1 MAIQDVLSIAV
12 SGLQAQSARAAE
24 IANNV
29 ANVNT
34 AGFNPADVLT
44 ISVQAG
50 ERGAGV
56 QARRRE
62 SGGQGDGGD
71 ANLARQFANLI
82 ETEIAYKA
90 NAKVVAT
97 ASQTLGQFLDTVA

>member
-1 MAIQDVLSIAV
+1 MAIQTILSVAI

-24 IANNV
+24 IADNV

-34 AGFNPADVLT
+34 GGFNPSDILT

-50 ERGAGV
+50 DRGAGV

-62 SGGQGDGGD
+62 SGGQGDSGD
-71 ANLARQFANLI
+71 LTRQFANLI

-90 NAKVVAT
+90 NARVVAT
-97 ASQTLGQFLDTVA
+97 ASRTLGQFLDTVA